1 MTLPFASQVVDLIDA
16 QAMNSTCIRLE
27 WQMHVIASEKY
38 VEGLHIRY
46 RQVNGDSQKFSIATV
61 YTPSLRM
68 HQVTGLNKF
77 TEYEFF
83 VTPFYKSLE
92 GQPSKSRIVRTLEDG
107 K

>member
-1 MTLPFASQVVDLIDA
+1 MDLIDA

-27 WQMHVIASEKY
+27 WQMHVSASEKF
-38 VEGLHIRY
+38 VEGLYIRY
-46 RQVNGDSQKFSIATV
+46 RQVNGDSQKFTIGTIF
-61 YTPSLRM
+61 TPSLKM
-68 HQVTGLNKF
+68 HLVTNLKKF

-92 GQPSKSRIVRTLEDG
+92 GQPSKSKIVRTLEDG